1 LDSSI
6 LVRFYCLA
14 LVLFIAACT
23 TTPENILTRAD
34 SKILLLDPSKDLD
47 ESWEHQVLRKRGTT
61 YTQFESRLGNTIKA
75 TGNVSASILYRVFE
89 GIDLS
94 CSTLEWNWFVEALQ
108 QTSDLRKKG
117 LDDVGA
123 SILIAFGDPGP
134 FRDNSVPTLKYVWA
148 NAKHSKNDIITG
160 PYQAKYLRTI
170 IVQTGPA
177 AEYNLVRER
186 RDLVSDYI
194 EAFGKSPSD
203 KIYAIGLFTDNDD
216 TKEPITAHYG
226 AITLICNPAKI

>member
-1 LDSSI
+1 M
-6 LVRFYCLA
+6 
-14 LVLFIAACT
+14 LFVISCAT
-23 TTPENILTRAD
+23 TTENTLTRTNNKILILT
-34 SKILLLDPSKDLD
+34 PSSGLD

-61 YTQFESRLGNTIKA
+61 YTRSESGLGNTIKA
-75 TGNVSASILYRVFE
+75 TGNTSASILYRVFE

-94 CSTLEWNWFVEALQ
+94 CNTLEWSWFIEELQ

-123 SILIAFGDPGP
+123 SILVAFGDPGP
-134 FRDNSVPTLKYVWA
+134 FRDNPVPTLKYVWA
-148 NAKHSKNDIITG
+148 NAKHIKNEIITG

-177 AEYNLVRER
+177 VEYNLVWEK
-186 RDLVSDYI
+186 RDLVSDFI

-216 TKEPITAHYG
+216 TREPITAHYG
-226 AITLICNPAKI
+226 AITLVCDTPKL